1 MRRIT
6 DYVLT
11 FKDLNMKN
19 YFGFSLTG
27 SKLFPIWLLFYVLF
41 VVPFVFLM
49 VKISSI
55 DRTSNDVL
63 TLFGML
69 GMVFL
74 LIIIELLVVF
84 YISKILIENVQY
96 NNLKVGFNGRFLN
109 YLGVLL
115 LGMFL
120 TIITIGIYYPWFIKR
135 LMSFYVDNS
144 ELEKESFKFK
154 GSGSKLFVIYLLAVV
169 IPTIFVAILG
179 FTVIKSCIDPD
190 TCAIGYNIVYQAIS
204 FLFMIPFLYLY
215 YKWIVNIDYKNYNVR
230 FDTRFWNSC
239 GKLALEF
246 FLSII
251 TIGIY
256 SPMAWLRLYKY
267 FTDRT
272 VAQSNEAKRSL
283 GFESN
288 YWPDFFFIWGQLL
301 LTIFTLGL
309 YYPWMISEV
318 GKRILSRTYLE

>member
-1 MRRIT
+1 
-6 DYVLT
+6 
-11 FKDLNMKN
+11 MKN

-41 VVPFVFLM
+41 VVPTVILEIKMNTDITAQPDLSALGIRYLFIFVL
-49 VKISSI
+49 S
-55 DRTSNDVL
+55 
-63 TLFGML
+63 
-69 GMVFL
+69 
-74 LIIIELLVVF
+74 LIQYLIMFFIA
-84 YISKILIENVQY
+84 KILIENVQY
-96 NNLKVGFNGRFLN
+96 NNLNVGFNGEFVK
-109 YLGVLL
+109 YIDVLL
-115 LGMFL
+115 LGFFL
-120 TIITIGIYYPWFIKR
+120 TIITIGIYSPWFKKK
-135 LMSFYVDNS
+135 LLSFYVDNS
-144 ELEKESFKFK
+144 QLDNESFKFK
-154 GSGSKLFVIYLLAVV
+154 GNGGELFLIVLFSVVLPIILLIVLLA
-169 IPTIFVAILG
+169 IFGKSFLDLSPNMLTSAALG
-179 FTVIKSCIDPD
+179 FT
-190 TCAIGYNIVYQAIS
+190 AIIVLVVLLIMVP
-204 FLFMIPFLYLY
+204 FMYLY
-215 YKWIVNIDYKNYNVR
+215 YKWLINIDYKNYNIK
-230 FDTRFWNSC
+230 FDTKFFNSC
-239 GKLALEF
+239 GKILLES